1 MTIIVL
7 IILLIM
13 IITTIR
19 CDNIDIDIKGL
30 PHNDNNNK
38 QSNNSNS
45 KCPICTRIIKL
56 VIDLAKDR
64 YFHTITT

>member
-1 MTIIVL
+1 MIEVTI
-7 IILLIM
+7 
-13 IITTIR
+13 IR

-38 QSNNSNS
+38 QSSNNNSNS

-64 YFHTITT
+64 YFIL